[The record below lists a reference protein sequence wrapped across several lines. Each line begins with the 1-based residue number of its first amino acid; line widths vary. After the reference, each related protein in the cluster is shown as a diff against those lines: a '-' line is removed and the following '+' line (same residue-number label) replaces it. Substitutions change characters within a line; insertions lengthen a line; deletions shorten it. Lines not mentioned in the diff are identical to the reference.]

1 MKSGKFKQFLEKV
14 SKRKLDILVAFFL
27 GVTTLLVAWAGWIGS
42 LHGGIQAI
50 NFTRSN
56 NLAAEGN
63 SEYNVAAQIY
73 ISDMFTWNTLRDLS
87 FNKDI
92 AEDRG
97 DSEEAAIIETKINK
111 IRKDSCSPRLQ
122 EALKETGSLEKSPFE
137 NEDFANGYFEK
148 AKAKLDESQAILE
161 EGKLDNLHGDAYR
174 LVSVIFSLVLFLLG
188 IVGIF
193 KDFQSRKAL
202 FVFSVIILT
211 LAIIY
216 MITIPMP
223 TGFSISNFFNL

>member
-1 MKSGKFKQFLEKV
+1 MKSGKFKQFLEKI
-14 SKRKLDILVAFFL
+14 SKRKLDVLVAFFL
-27 GVTTLLVAWAGWIGS
+27 GITTLLVAWAGWIGS

-63 SEYNVAAQIY
+63 SEYNVAAQVY
-73 ISDMFTWNTLRDLS
+73 ISDVFTWNTLRDLN
-87 FNKDI
+87 FNKEI

-97 DSEEAAIIETKINK
+97 NTDEAKIIETKINK
-111 IRKDSCSPRLQ
+111 IKKDSCSFRLQ
-122 EALKETGSLEKSPFE
+122 EALKEPGSLEKSPFE
-137 NEDFANGYFEK
+137 NEAFANGYFEK
-148 AKAKLDESQAILE
+148 AKAKLDESQAVLD
-161 EGKLDNLHGDAYR
+161 EGKLDNLHGDSYR

-193 KDFQSRKAL
+193 KDFKLRKAL
-202 FVFSVIILT
+202 FVFSAIILA

-216 MITIPMP
+216 MINIPLP
-223 TGFSISNFFNL
+223 TGFNISSFFNL